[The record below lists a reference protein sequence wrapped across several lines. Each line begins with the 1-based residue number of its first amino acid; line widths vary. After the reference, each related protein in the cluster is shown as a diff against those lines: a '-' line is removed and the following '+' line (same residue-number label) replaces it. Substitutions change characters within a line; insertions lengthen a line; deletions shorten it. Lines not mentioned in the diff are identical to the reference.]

1 MAELPSYYIRRQIH
15 ATFQNDPV
23 AIANRAI
30 TGLAPL
36 MWGNDYPHPE
46 STYPRSHTILHDL
59 LDGLT
64 DAEATAITGGS
75 AAAVFGFEFG

>member
-1 MAELPSYYIRRQIH
+1 LPSFYIRRQIH

-30 TGLAPL
+30 TGLGPL

-46 STYPRSHTILHDL
+46 STYPRSHDVLSEL
-59 LDGLT
+59 LRDVT
-64 DAEATAITGGS
+64 AAEATAITSGS
-75 AAAVFGFEFG
+75 AAAVFGFDLTK